1 MWCVVRAAGRE
12 REAVCGTDAS
22 QHTHIHTLY
31 MICYLWRAVSAAGG
45 EHVVCCGCC
54 RRRAEGSITHHIY
67 SVCGVY
73 MCAWHSTCHNTHTYT
88 HAYTHYTHYI
98 CGLWYVVCCGC
109 CRRRA
114 EGSACRST
122 HYNTHMYT
130 LHSLHMW
137 CVMSAAGG
145 EREAVRGNWRITTH
159 THIHT
164 THNIHNFF
172 YVTCCECCSPRA
184 GSSAW

>member
-1 MWCVVRAAGRE
+1 VCVKRTHTCTLHTIYTPHTIYVVCYMWCVVRAAGRE

-31 MICYLWRAVSAAGG
+31 KAESTWCVVGAAGG

-145 EREAVRGNWRITTH
+145 EREAVRGN
-159 THIHT
+159 
-164 THNIHNFF
+164 
-172 YVTCCECCSPRA
+172 
-184 GSSAW
+184 